1 MLREQSNVDRT
12 TNLCPPKQTFSIGT
26 HWHYH
31 QGEMG
36 GDKRKRGVAMT
47 PLHVVR
53 LIGLEPTRIAA
64 PDPKSG
70 VSTNSTT
77 GAT

>member
-1 MLREQSNVDRT
+1 MPQDGNNEISTEPITKFAKGIKKRIGKSPNGF
-12 TNLCPPKQTFSIGT
+12 PPILF
-26 HWHYH
+26 
-31 QGEMG
+31 
-36 GDKRKRGVAMT
+36 
-47 PLHVVR
+47 VR

>member
-1 MLREQSNVDRT
+1 MKPEGLQKNPCKS
-12 TNLCPPKQTFSIGT
+12 LF
-26 HWHYH
+26 H
-31 QGEMG
+31 
-36 GDKRKRGVAMT
+36 
-47 PLHVVR
+47 VR

-77 GAT
+77 GAKLYAKVRHFYDLTKYLGYNLAFNLLFCKFAQI

>member
-1 MLREQSNVDRT
+1 
-12 TNLCPPKQTFSIGT
+12 
-26 HWHYH
+26 
-31 QGEMG
+31 
-36 GDKRKRGVAMT
+36 MT
-47 PLHVVR
+47 PLFSVVR

-77 GAT
+77 SATRMVQRYAFFLNYAP